1 MERAIQGV
9 MARVEEADI
18 NLTLETLRTANRP
31 LLPMRFSSD
40 TNLQKFEVV
49 ASYNT
54 LMKDFPINLLLT
66 ATDLEAINEAVVE
79 IFQHMKRVKHTRYPV
94 ERVQQLELAISR
106 DLNDQ
111 LLKVL
116 RGHSLMHIR

>member
-1 MERAIQGV
+1 MQSV
-9 MARVEEADI
+9 MTRSEEADVA
-18 NLTLETLRTANRP
+18 LTLETLRAANRP

-40 TNLQKFEVV
+40 TNLQKFEIVT
-49 ASYNT
+49 SYNT

-66 ATDLEAINEAVVE
+66 ATDLDAIQDALTE
-79 IFQHMKRVKHTRYPV
+79 IFQHMKRIKHTRYPV
-94 ERVQQLELAISR
+94 ERAQQLELAISR

-116 RGHSLMHIR
+116 RSHSLMHIR